1 MTGLLLQGVSIGVLN
16 EVSLTVPR
24 GQVVCL
30 SGPSGSGKSRL
41 LRAVADLE
49 PHRGRILLDN
59 LDQQS
64 VPAHQWRRQ
73 VVMVPAESQWWFD
86 EVSAHF
92 PEGADER
99 LPAALGFPAEVMDW
113 SISRLSSGERQRLA
127 LWRAL
132 VLEPDA
138 LLLDEPTANL
148 DNEST
153 EAIERWLLQEIEQR
167 QIATLW
173 VAHDSAQI
181 HRVANVHYR
190 IRGSAL
196 EPVHG
201 SD

>member
-49 PHRGRILLDN
+49 PHRGRISLDN

-86 EVSAHF
+86 DVSAHF
-92 PEGADER
+92 PEGAGER

-113 SISRLSSGERQRLA
+113 SVSRLSSGERQRLA

-132 VLEPDA
+132 VQEPDA